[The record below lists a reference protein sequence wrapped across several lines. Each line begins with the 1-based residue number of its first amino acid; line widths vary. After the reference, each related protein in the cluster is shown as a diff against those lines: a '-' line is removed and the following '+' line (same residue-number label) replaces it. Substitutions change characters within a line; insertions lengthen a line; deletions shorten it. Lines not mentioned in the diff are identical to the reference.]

1 MRVEGEVGESVYLAR
16 WDQFGYATVE
26 QLRTM
31 VLVIDARKA
40 MPVVK
45 ATLEWIEKLVMP
57 SDELRPP
64 FNDCMEIPKG

>member
-1 MRVEGEVGESVYLAR
+1 
-16 WDQFGYATVE
+16 
-26 QLRTM
+26 M

-64 FNDCMEIPKG
+64 FNDCMEIPKLMVNRLRECVFSSFVLRSGWDRLA